1 MKIKFKQEGYNY
13 VEMMLSLEEL
23 GVIMERIGED
33 QIAEVE
39 IRIWKPEADNGEQV

>member
-1 MKIKFKQEGYNY
+1 MKIKFKQDGYNH

-39 IRIWKPEADNGEQV
+39 IMIWKPEANNGNEV